1 MIKKILRACFIFI
14 VCIVLFSA
22 VVNTYMVFYAKAFVY
37 DSFDELKKSASD
49 KSGYTALVLGAMV
62 HGNKLSTVLQ
72 DRVDTGID
80 CYKKGI
86 TDGFCTTLLLSGDHG
101 KKWYD
106 EVNAM
111 RLYVL
116 RTAPGI
122 DRTRIFLDHAG
133 FDTYDSLYRAK
144 NVFQAERIIV
154 ITQRFHTYR
163 AVYIG
168 RKLGLNVYAL
178 ALSENKY
185 AERLRSSWAAREY
198 LARVKAFAD
207 TAVQRKPRFLG
218 EPIPVSGSGLKTW
231 DIFEDK

>member
-1 MIKKILRACFIFI
+1 MRICLILIACIA
-14 VCIVLFSA
+14 LFSA
-22 VVNTYMVFYAKAFVY
+22 AVNIYTVCYAAPYVFT
-37 DSFDELKKSASD
+37 SRSELKKAAAD
-49 KSGYTALVLGAMV
+49 NGGYTALVLGAMV
-62 HGNKLSTVLQ
+62 HGNRLSTVLQ
-72 DRVDTGID
+72 DRVDEGID
-80 CYKKGI
+80 CYNEGI
-86 TDGFCTTLLLSGDHG
+86 KDGFCTALLLSGDHG

-116 RTAPGI
+116 RNNPNI

-133 FDTYDSLYRAK
+133 FDTYDSLYRAREIFK
-144 NVFQAERIIV
+144 AEKLIV
-154 ITQRFHTYR
+154 ITQKFHAYR

-168 RKLGLNVYAL
+168 RKSGLEVYAL
-178 ALSENKY
+178 ALSEDKY
-185 AERLRSSWAAREY
+185 ADRLRFAWALREY

>member
-1 MIKKILRACFIFI
+1 MIKKIIKLFLLCVLIGIAASAAVNIYMLSYAAPYVFNSRA
-14 VCIVLFSA
+14 
-22 VVNTYMVFYAKAFVY
+22 
-37 DSFDELKKSASD
+37 ELKKAAAESG
-49 KSGYTALVLGAMV
+49 GYTALVPGAMV
-62 HGNKLSTVLQ
+62 YGNRLSSVLQ
-72 DRVDTGID
+72 DRVDEGID
-80 CYKKGI
+80 CYNEGI
-86 TDGFCTTLLLSGDHG
+86 KDGFCTALLLSGDHG

-116 RTAPGI
+116 RTAPYI
-122 DRTRIFLDHAG
+122 DRERIFLDHAG
-133 FDTYDSLYRAK
+133 FDTYDSLYRAREIFK
-144 NVFQAERIIV
+144 AEKLIV

-168 RKLGLNVYAL
+168 RKSGLEVYAL
-178 ALSENKY
+178 ALSEDKY
-185 AERLRSSWAAREY
+185 AERLRFSWALREY

-207 TAVQRKPRFLG
+207 TAVQRNPRFLG